1 MHHITQRLTQHYESC
16 LAAHGPNAQGM
27 DWGTNEQRLS
37 VRFQAIC
44 RAMDLQAE
52 TPAQVGGREQCG
64 KWGGLSILDAGCGCG
79 LFYDHLQNHYPRQ
92 FDYIGLDASTAMIAA
107 ASERHPNAR
116 FIVGD
121 ILSADAPT
129 CDWVVAN
136 GLITE
141 CRDTP
146 ESEMVAYA
154 QRVIASM
161 FALCRI
167 GIVFNVMSSHVN
179 YRNENLFYWDPSD
192 VMRFA
197 ATHLSRHV
205 ALYHDLELYD
215 YFCCIRREPWKGV
228 SDHDR

>member
-1 MHHITQRLTQHYESC
+1 MHRITQRLTQHYESC
-16 LAAHGPNAQGM
+16 LATHGPNAQGM

-37 VRFQAIC
+37 ARFQAIC
-44 RAMDLQAE
+44 RAVGL
-52 TPAQVGGREQCG
+52 QVGTQA
-64 KWGGLSILDAGCGCG
+64 KVGGLSMLDVGCGCG
-79 LFYDHLQNHYPRQ
+79 LLFDHLQKHHPQ
-92 FDYIGLDASTAMIAA
+92 QVDYIGLDASTAMIAA
-107 ASERHPNAR
+107 ASERHPHAR

-121 ILSADAPT
+121 ILSADAPV

-154 QRVIASM
+154 QRVITSM

-179 YRNENLFYWDPSD
+179 YRNANLFYWDPSD
-192 VMRFA
+192 VLRFA
-197 ATHLSRHV
+197 ATQLSRHV

-228 SDHDR
+228 SNDGR